1 MAEFS
6 MSVLAPHRA
15 ILFVLGLAFAAGLCV
30 QDANAAFDTYLK
42 FEGVRGESREA
53 AHQGWIEVSSFQFG
67 TSRGTTIGSATGG
80 AGAGKVSVQDIHI
93 TKTVDSTSPLLM
105 QACAS
110 GKHFPTVVL
119 EHTLPG
125 GRTEKIILQDVL
137 ISSAQKAGAGGEE
150 NPTESITLNF
160 AKISISYSNAKER
173 TNAMPMRTMAPL
185 PTH

>member
-1 MAEFS
+1 MIGF
-6 MSVLAPHRA
+6 APHRA
-15 ILFVLGLAFAAGLCV
+15 LVFTLGLALGSALLAQNASAAM
-30 QDANAAFDTYLK
+30 NAYLK
-42 FEGVRGESREA
+42 LEGVPGESRQA
-53 AHQGWIEVSSFQFG
+53 GHSGSIEVLSWSWG
-67 TSRGTTIGSATGG
+67 ASRASIGSATGG

-119 EHTLPG
+119 EQTLPG
-125 GRTEKIILQDVL
+125 GRSEKIILQDVL
-137 ISSAQKAGAGGEE
+137 ISSAQKAGTGGEE

-160 AKISISYSNAKER
+160 AKISISYSNAIER